1 MPFLSGRRPTAGPLP
16 FSDKQPDRPH
26 QMLRGDINIPFP
38 ENLRNPV
45 NADPAAV
52 GFQDLFL
59 AFP

>member
-1 MPFLSGRRPTAGPLP
+1 
-16 FSDKQPDRPH
+16 
-26 QMLRGDINIPFP
+26 MLRGDINIPFP
-38 ENLRNPV
+38 ENLRNPA